1 MIGLLL
7 LVLLLVSPVLGQ
19 DRTRPPESGRPP
31 SLTLPTVHK
40 RALSN
45 GIPVWVVERHQV
57 PVVAVDL
64 LLTSGSA
71 SDPAGA
77 YGMASLTA
85 GMLDEGAGA
94 RDALAL
100 ADELDYLGAS
110 LGASTSYDATSV
122 GLYVPVARLAQAL
135 PVMADVVL
143 RPTFP
148 AAELERRRTEL
159 LVEFSRLSDDP
170 GTIARLAFP
179 HALFGPE
186 HRYGTGLV
194 GRMAFVKAVNREQ
207 LAAFHASR
215 YRPEKAAFIVVGDVK
230 VDEVVGLLEAQ
241 FGSWKAT
248 GPVEESGVAAP
259 AQHGP
264 RTVYLVDKPGAAQS
278 VIRIGRVGVDRATP
292 DYFALEVLNTILGGS
307 FTSRLNQNLREKNG
321 YTYGARSGFDMRRL
335 PGPFVATAAVQTDK
349 TAEAVREFFVELD
362 GMKKPV
368 PEGELIK
375 ARNNV
380 AYGFPSSFA
389 TNQDVAGQLEE
400 QLLYGLPDDYY
411 ATYVDKI
418 LAVTP
423 AEVQAAAE
431 KQLQTDSVAVVIVGD
446 VKVIRPKLEALK
458 LGPIKVVELN
468 ELL

>member
-1 MIGLLL
+1 MIALLL
-7 LVLLLVSPVLGQ
+7 LIMLLVAPVLGQ
-19 DRTRPPESGRPP
+19 ERRPPESGRPP

-40 RALSN
+40 RTLSN

-71 SDPAGA
+71 SDPVGA
-77 YGMASLTA
+77 YGLASMTA
-85 GMLDEGAGA
+85 GMLDEGAGT

-159 LVEFSRLSDDP
+159 LVEFSRVSDDP

-179 HALFGPE
+179 HVLFGSE
-186 HRYGTGLV
+186 HRFGTGLT
-194 GRMAFVKAVNREQ
+194 GRMAFVKAVTREQ

-230 VDEVVGLLEAQ
+230 VDEVVDLLEAQ
-241 FGSWKAT
+241 FGNWKA
-248 GPVEESGVAAP
+248 GAPAEEPTVVAS

-264 RTVYLVDKPGAAQS
+264 RAVYLVDKPGAAQS

-362 GMKKPV
+362 GMKKTV
-368 PEGELIK
+368 PEGELSK

-389 TNQDVAGQLEE
+389 TNQEVAGQLEE

-423 AEVQAAAE
+423 AEVQAAAA
-431 KQLQTDSVAVVIVGD
+431 KQMQTDSMAVVIVGD
-446 VKVIRPKLEALK
+446 VKVIRPGLEALK
-458 LGPIKVVELN
+458 LGPIKVVELK